1 MNRLHQ
7 LTPPSEPPGRARAG
21 SARPTGRLVRQREEG
36 LARRVPAVSEAAGS
50 PSCSFQVEGTLLL
63 RSCLHAQLTLGS
75 LFQPKG
81 GGRWV
86 VTNSKMILH
95 ARASLVVSG
104 GLRGDR

>member
-21 SARPTGRLVRQREEG
+21 SARPTGRLVRQHKEG
-36 LARRVPAVSEAAGS
+36 LAQMVQAVSEAAGS
-50 PSCSFQVEGTLLL
+50 PSCSFQVESTLLF
-63 RSCLHAQLTLGS
+63 RSCLHAQLTLDS

-86 VTNSKMILH
+86 VTNSKIILH